1 MTLRRCATAVTAWLW
16 VACTAGQLVLA
27 AQPLETDQ
35 IQLDALQCWR
45 DIGSHS
51 VTVGEPFTMMVTCAV
66 IETDAATT
74 VPDEVILA
82 PETIDLSPFDV
93 IEGQRFTDVHDGPW
107 RYFQYHYTLRVID
120 EDLFGE
126 DVEIPA
132 LELPYHI
139 ERTLEGGSSLPG
151 RELRYVLPPHPI
163 RVVSL
168 VPENAEDIREVAGE
182 AFGAAEARLFRAN
195 LASVVATG
203 IGVLAVGFLFAAL
216 VSIRRE
222 RRSDAPRREKL
233 VPDVVIVGR
242 ALTELTALQNTA
254 QEQGWNPT
262 LVSRALT
269 ALRLAG
275 AAALSAPVAQERVQ
289 LNRTDREG
297 QLSVSRGLWRRQ
309 TTALS
314 ATVTP
319 SAVVREIEH
328 RRRLRPDDSSLDLL
342 MDLNEALQ
350 TFSVARY
357 TPNGSIPTD
366 QLTSDLDRGVGV
378 VRKLRFRA
386 MAPIRHTDRLIESA
400 RGWWSERWAR

>member
-1 MTLRRCATAVTAWLW
+1 MSVRRYTTAVAAGLW
-16 VACTAGQLVLA
+16 VFSIAGHLVVT
-27 AQPLETDQ
+27 AQPPETDQ

-45 DIGSHS
+45 DIGSHA

-66 IETDAATT
+66 VETDAATT
-74 VPDEVILA
+74 VPDEGILA

-93 IEGQRFTDVHDGPW
+93 IEGQRFPDVRDGPW
-107 RYFQYHYTLRVID
+107 RYFQYLYTLRVIN

-126 DVEIPA
+126 DIEIPA
-132 LELPYHI
+132 LELPYHV
-139 ERTLEGGSSLPG
+139 ERTLEGGSTLPG

-168 VPENAEDIREVAGE
+168 VPENAEDIRQIAGE
-182 AFGAAEARLFRAN
+182 AFGAADDRLFRAN
-195 LASVVATG
+195 LAAVVATG
-203 IGVLAVGFLFAAL
+203 IGVVAVGFLLAAL

-222 RRSDAPRREKL
+222 RRGDTPRREKL
-233 VPDVVIVGR
+233 VPEAVIVGR
-242 ALTELTALQNTA
+242 ALTELTALQSTA
-254 QEQGWNPT
+254 QEQGWSPA

-275 AAALSAPVAQERVQ
+275 ATALSAPVAQERMRS
-289 LNRTDREG
+289 NRTDREG
-297 QLSVSRGLWRRQ
+297 QLSVNRGLWRRQ

-319 SAVVREIEH
+319 GAVVREIED
-328 RRRLRPDDSSLDLL
+328 RRRLRPGDPSLDLL
-342 MDLNEALQ
+342 VDLNEALQ

-357 TPNGSIPTD
+357 GPNGSIPTD
-366 QLTSDLDRGVGV
+366 QMTSDLARGIGV

-386 MAPIRHTDRLIESA
+386 MAPVRYTDRLIESA